1 MKIVLYLYFFVSL
14 FAQTPVFEGVSAVVG
29 NNIILKSDISQL
41 VSMTAL
47 QQKIDLRKNPDYY
60 SKIEREVLE
69 NLINQR
75 VILEMAK
82 LDSVEVKEK
91 DVEDALNQ
99 QIENII
105 LQAGSRDLAEDYLGQ
120 SIKSFRREF
129 WSDMRDRLI
138 SEQYQF
144 SLLNKVTINRDET
157 QAFFDEYKDSLGVL
171 PSLYRIN
178 HIQLSVKPSE
188 KNLSKTLKRVNEIR
202 SRILSGDSFDS
213 LAIIFSD
220 DPGSASRGGSLG
232 YVERGSLVTEFE
244 SVAFSQEINTVSEPV
259 LTQFG
264 FHLIETLDKQGEKAK
279 VRHILIKPEITE
291 ADDSRT
297 FSFTKTLMDSI
308 SSYKD
313 FKIFAG
319 KYSEDNKTKDIG
331 GSLGWVNP
339 AELPIV
345 EFMDAI
351 KLMDSINIC
360 SFPIKSSLGY
370 HLLWISDFRPGGK
383 PNLSDH
389 WPEIENFALNNKKG
403 NWFQNWLNQSRSI
416 LFIDIYDQ
424 E

>member
-1 MKIVLYLYFFVSL
+1 MKIVLYLFFFVLL
-14 FAQTPVFEGVSAVVG
+14 FAQQPVFEGISAVVG
-29 NNIILKSDISQL
+29 NNIILKSDVSQL

-60 SKIEREVLE
+60 SKIEEQVLE

-82 LDSVEVKEK
+82 LDSIEVKEK
-91 DVEDALNQ
+91 DVDDALNQ
-99 QIENII
+99 QIENIV
-105 LQAGSRDLAEDYLGQ
+105 LQAGSRALAEDYLGQ

-129 WSDMRDRLI
+129 WADMRDRLI

-188 KNLSKTLKRVNEIR
+188 KNLSKTLKRANNIR

-213 LAIIFSD
+213 LAIRFSD
-220 DPGSASRGGSLG
+220 DPGSASRGGVLG
-232 YVERGSLVTEFE
+232 YVQRGSLVTEFE
-244 SVAFSQEINTVSEPV
+244 SVAFSQDINTLSEPI

-291 ADDSRT
+291 EDDSRT
-297 FSFTKTLMDSI
+297 FSFAKTLMDSI
-308 SSYKD
+308 SNYQA
-313 FKIFAG
+313 FKIFAE

-345 EFMDAI
+345 EFNEAI
-351 KLMDSINIC
+351 KLMESINIC

-370 HLLWISDFRPGGK
+370 HLLWISDLRPGGK

-389 WPEIENFALNNKKG
+389 WPEIENFALNNKKA
-403 NWFQNWLNQSRSI
+403 NWFQDWLNQSRAV

>member
-1 MKIVLYLYFFVSL
+1 MKIVLYLFFFVLL
-14 FAQTPVFEGVSAVVG
+14 FAQQPVFEGVSAVVG
-29 NNIILKSDISQL
+29 NNIILKSDVSQL

-47 QQKIDLRKNPDYY
+47 QKKIDLRKNPNYY
-60 SKIEREVLE
+60 SKIEEQVLE

-82 LDSVEVKEK
+82 LDSIEVKEK
-91 DVEDALNQ
+91 DVDDALNQ
-99 QIENII
+99 QIENIV
-105 LQAGSRDLAEDYLGQ
+105 LQAGSRALAEDYLGQ

-129 WSDMRDRLI
+129 WADMRDRLI

-188 KNLSKTLKRVNEIR
+188 INLSKTLKRANNIR

-213 LAIIFSD
+213 LAIRFSD
-220 DPGSASRGGSLG
+220 DPGSASRGGALG
-232 YVERGSLVTEFE
+232 YVQRGSLVTEFE
-244 SVAFSQEINTVSEPV
+244 SVAFSQDINTLSEPI

-291 ADDSRT
+291 EDDSRT
-297 FSFTKTLMDSI
+297 FSFAKTLMDSI
-308 SSYKD
+308 SNYQA
-313 FKIFAG
+313 FKIFAE

-345 EFMDAI
+345 EFSEAI
-351 KLMDSINIC
+351 KLMESINIC

-370 HLLWISDFRPGGK
+370 HLLWISDLRPGGK

-389 WPEIENFALNNKKG
+389 WPEVENFALNNKKA
-403 NWFQNWLNQSRSI
+403 NWFQDWLNQSRAV